1 MENNKNNLP
10 LGRLKKEIRGKI
22 PKWNLRLENDL
33 FSIKKNQSPTRH
45 RKAPTIKSKNLS
57 WLNIVLL
64 NITVAIP
71 TAILLQ
77 RYLLKENMLIQ
88 FLSCVLIHHV
98 FLAISKF
105 LILGGQGSRSFI
117 NNN

>member
-10 LGRLKKEIRGKI
+10 LGRTEEGIQGKI

-33 FSIKKNQSPTRH
+33 FSIKKNHSPGRH
-45 RKAPTIKSKNLS
+45 KKITKTPSKNLS
-57 WLNIVLL
+57 WLNTVLL

-88 FLSCVLIHHV
+88 FLTCVLIHHIL
-98 FLAISKF
+98 LAIGRF
-105 LILGGQGSRSFI
+105 LILGGQDSGVFI